1 MDLILQYLFCGVVV
15 MFFFEIFKKYYM
27 PDTKTTYIE
36 GVFGIVFFPLMLLAF
51 VVGFI
56 SSYINS
62 KNK

>member
-1 MDLILQYLFCGVVV
+1 